1 MVIKDI
7 FNFLLCVLYS
17 IGIIILVLAFIEMLK
32 AKLEKRKE
40 KSGK

>member
-1 MVIKDI
+1 MLIKDI
-7 FNFLLCVLYS
+7 FNFILCILYS
-17 IGIIILVLAFIEMLK
+17 VAIVVLILAFIEMLK